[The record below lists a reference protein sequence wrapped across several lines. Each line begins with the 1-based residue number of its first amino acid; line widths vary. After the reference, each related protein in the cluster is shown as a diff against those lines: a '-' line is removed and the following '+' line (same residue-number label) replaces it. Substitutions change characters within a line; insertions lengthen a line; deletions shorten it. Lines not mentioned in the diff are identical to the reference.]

1 MTKDGNDCK
10 APLTTACSALTAE
23 EHETRAMLMGLRYH
37 HGNGDPFYYKPDDGG
52 MPHVLSM
59 IDANTLEP
67 MVVKDESV
75 MPRVLA
81 AGRRAFIVFAEEVER
96 KKP

>member
-1 MTKDGNDCK
+1 MKKNPNDLS
-10 APLTTACSALTAE
+10 PPSTSEVSALTHE

-96 KKP
+96 NKP